1 MKKLTYREKLIQ
13 QNFVNFIRG
22 KKINTIGI
30 LILLVSC
37 GTRTAET
44 KFTGIKTDSI
54 SINNKRTLLD
64 SVRFNDILF
73 VKARD
78 TSKSLIIGGI
88 EYINAS
94 ITFDKS
100 ITHVNKEI
108 IDSKVIRVT
117 KDIAKKEKITQKK
130 DNSNLWIGIAF
141 VVCLFVFLWFKT
153 GSIRV

>member
-1 MKKLTYREKLIQ
+1 MERLKNYEQFIQ

-30 LILLVSC
+30 LILLISC

-44 KFTGIKTDSI
+44 KFTHIKTDSI
-54 SINNKRTLLD
+54 SINNKRTLSN

-78 TSKSLIIGGI
+78 TSKPLIIGGI

-100 ITHVNKEI
+100 IVKDNKEV
-108 IDSKVIRVT
+108 IDSKVVKVT

-141 VVCLFVFLWFKT
+141 VVCLFIFLYFKK
-153 GSIRV
+153 I

>member
-1 MKKLTYREKLIQ
+1 MERLKNYEQFIQ

-22 KKINTIGI
+22 KKINAIGI

-54 SINNKRTLLD
+54 SINNKRTLSN

-73 VKARD
+73 VKAID
-78 TSKSLIIGGI
+78 TSKPLIIGGI
-88 EYINAS
+88 EYMNAS

-100 ITHVNKEI
+100 IVKDNKEVV
-108 IDSKVIRVT
+108 DSKVIRVK
-117 KDIAKKEKITQKK
+117 KDISKKEKITQKK

-141 VVCLFVFLWFKT
+141 VLCLFVFLYLKK
-153 GSIRV
+153 I

>member
-54 SINNKRTLLD
+54 SINNKRTLSN

-78 TSKSLIIGGI
+78 TSKPLIIGGI

-100 ITHVNKEI
+100 IVKDNKEVI
-108 IDSKVIRVT
+108 YSKVIQVT
-117 KDIAKKEKITQKK
+117 KDVAKKEKITQKK

-141 VVCLFVFLWFKT
+141 VVCLFLFLYFKK
-153 GSIRV
+153 I

>member
-22 KKINTIGI
+22 KKINAIGI

-44 KFTGIKTDSI
+44 KFTGIKIDSI
-54 SINNKRTLLD
+54 SINNKRTLSN

-78 TSKSLIIGGI
+78 TSKPLIIGGI

-100 ITHVNKEI
+100 ITHVNKEV
-108 IDSKVIRVT
+108 IDSKVIQVT
-117 KDIAKKEKITQKK
+117 KDISKKEKITQKK
-130 DNSNLWIGIAF
+130 DNSNIWIGIAF
-141 VVCLFVFLWFKT
+141 VVCLFVFLYLKK
-153 GSIRV
+153 I